1 MSTATYTTQ
10 RDGERLDLIC
20 HRWYGTL
27 SGRVVE
33 RVLDANPGLA
43 ARDPARLPGRTTI
56 IMPPAPPR
64 AVGAPRVF

>member
-1 MSTATYTTQ
+1 MMPTYTTQ
-10 RDGERLDLIC
+10 QDGERLDLIC

-43 ARDPARLPGRTTI
+43 ARDPARLPARITL
-56 IMPPAPPR
+56 IMPSAPPR
-64 AVGAPRVF
+64 VVSAPRVF